1 METDPIVHRFRDQI
15 VQVASKHGAN
25 HVRIFGSRARGE
37 STDTSDLDFLID
49 LEDGRTLLDLV
60 RLKREL
66 EELTARPVDV
76 VTESSLSPY
85 MRDQVL
91 AEAVR
96 L

>member
-1 METDPIVHRFRDQI
+1 MKDPLLHRYRDEI
-15 VQVASKHGAN
+15 LRVASSHGASR
-25 HVRIFGSRARGE
+25 VRLFGSRARHEG
-37 STDTSDLDFLID
+37 SWDSDLDFLVS

-66 EELTARPVDV
+66 EQLTHHSVDI

-91 AEAVR
+91 AEAIA

>member
-1 METDPIVHRFRDQI
+1 MSADPIVHRFRDQI
-15 VQVASKHGAN
+15 VQVASKHGAS
-25 HVRIFGSRARGE
+25 HVRVFGSRARGE
-37 STDTSDLDFLID
+37 SEDASDLDFLID

-66 EELTARPVDV
+66 EELTARPVDI
-76 VTESSLSPY
+76 VTEDSLSPY

>member
-1 METDPIVHRFRDQI
+1 MRDPILDRYRNEI
-15 VQVASKHGAN
+15 LRVASKHGASR
-25 HVRIFGSRARGE
+25 VRVFGSRARQDSDEG
-37 STDTSDLDFLID
+37 SDLDILIA

-66 EELTARPVDV
+66 EQLTHRPVDV

-91 AEAVR
+91 AEAVQ